1 MVIAPETGVVY
12 QYTDALQQTI
22 PIHRDLSSLATTL
35 TAFVGYI
42 ESYERAPGEDPESE
56 DTCRRREVE
65 TLLADIRQAD
75 RLPFAHELSEWNEL
89 FENLA
94 TGVYT

>member
-1 MVIAPETGVVY
+1 MRFSRPFRFTATCRPWPE
-12 QYTDALQQTI
+12 
-22 PIHRDLSSLATTL
+22 PL

-56 DTCRRREVE
+56 DTSRRREVE
-65 TLLADIRQAD
+65 ALLADIRQAD
-75 RLPFAHELSEWNEL
+75 PLPFAHELSEWNEL